1 MCGGTSLS
9 TEGIPW
15 PDLGARGHHQEPSGG
30 KTSRLSLGP
39 QSSPTGVRGKLKLPQ
54 KGHPGS
60 PCFPREWPALQS
72 LLPLLCVC
80 LAFLNSTFSE
90 QMLLPSFLVAF
101 LHKQQ
106 IACFCHLNG
115 GKERN
120 MLIMLFFSSFCL
132 QELREPRVLSPLQSL
147 SVLNS
152 PKQEMALG
160 TSHQA
165 CFHFGQWGS
174 FLTDTL

>member
-1 MCGGTSLS
+1 MRVEAAKWGGTSVL
-9 TEGIPW
+9 TEGIPEA
-15 PDLGARGHHQEPSGG
+15 DLGARDHHQEPSEG
-30 KTSRLSLGP
+30 KTSRPSLGP
-39 QSSPTGVRGKLKLPQ
+39 QSPTAGIWGNLKLPQ
-54 KGHPGS
+54 RGHPGS
-60 PCFPREWPALQS
+60 PCFPSQWPALQS
-72 LLPLLCVC
+72 VLPLLCVC

-132 QELREPRVLSPLQSL
+132 Q
-147 SVLNS
+147 
-152 PKQEMALG
+152 
-160 TSHQA
+160 
-165 CFHFGQWGS
+165 
-174 FLTDTL
+174 